1 MFAFNMHRLCEQ
13 PQYPVY
19 ITIKY
24 VTSVG
29 EHSIP
34 FHSIPSLLYFLL
46 IADIGLIIS
55 CKYGK
60 TATLY
65 TNRAGSVLT
74 QG

>member
-29 EHSIP
+29 E
-34 FHSIPSLLYFLL
+34 HSIPSLLYFLL